1 MYRAIIEDL
10 RRWKDKSNRKPLIIQ
25 GARRVGKTTLI
36 RDFGDMNYRET
47 VYINLK
53 NNRRMSELFSG
64 DLNVERLIMG
74 IELYYGFKIIPEKT
88 LIFFDE
94 VQTVPRVLLSL
105 KNFHHDAPE
114 YNIICD
120 KVQYLSQKEKGSKNR
135 HVPALQ
141 VE

>member
-10 RRWKDKSNRKPLIIQ
+10 LRWKDKSNRKPLIVQ

-36 RDFGDMNYRET
+36 RDFGSKNYKET
-47 VYINLK
+47 VYINLE

-105 KNFHHDAPE
+105 KNFHQDAPE
-114 YNIICD
+114 YNIICACSHWD
-120 KVQYLSQKEKGSKNR
+120 DNIFGEESFPKDDEKG
-135 HVPALQ
+135 
-141 VE
+141 